1 MQGCRNTV
9 VCGCRGLWRHANPY
23 AVPVRSQLRT
33 IVFSV
38 VIVVIVLG
46 VIIEP
51 LGGTV
56 ETVGLAVVLVTMLLL
71 ILRERRKTR

>member
-1 MQGCRNTV
+1 LAGSPG
-9 VCGCRGLWRHANPY
+9 VCGCDGLRGYANPY
-23 AVPVRSQLRT
+23 AVLMRSQLRT

-38 VIVVIVLG
+38 VLVVIVLA

-56 ETVGLAVVLVTMLLL
+56 ESVGLAIVLVTMIAL
-71 ILRERRKTR
+71 ILRERRKAR